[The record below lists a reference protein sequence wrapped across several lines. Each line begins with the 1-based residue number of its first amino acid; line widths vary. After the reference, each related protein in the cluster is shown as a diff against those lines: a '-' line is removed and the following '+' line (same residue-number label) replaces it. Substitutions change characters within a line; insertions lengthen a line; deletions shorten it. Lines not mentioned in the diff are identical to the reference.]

1 MGKGYLTAASLRL
14 KFGMIKEMMIMRN
27 EKQMLSSLINNK
39 NNKKDNKKDNNRVI
53 NRGENKNGFY
63 QSTNFSS
70 TQRII

>member
-39 NNKKDNKKDNNRVI
+39 NNKKDNNGVI